1 MMHDPLDV
9 LDFWWTAGP
18 EKWFA
23 SEAAFDDACR
33 DRFGGAYEAAAAG
46 DLDGWRKVP
55 HGALALILL
64 LDQMPRN
71 IFRDTPGMFA
81 TDDQA
86 VSIAAQAVDS
96 GFHRAF
102 PVNER
107 RFVYM
112 PFMHAEDLAAQER
125 CIDLCRAV
133 GDREGHRY
141 ALIHMDPIRRFG
153 RFPHRNRIL
162 GRESTPAE
170 IAYMETGG
178 FSG

>member
-1 MMHDPLDV
+1 MATDALDV
-9 LDFWWTAGP
+9 LDFWWRAGS
-18 EKWFA
+18 EKWF
-23 SEAAFDDACR
+23 SSDPRFDTACR
-33 DRFGGAYEAAAAG
+33 EGFQDSLEAAAAG
-46 DLDGWRKVP
+46 TLDAWCETP

-64 LDQMPRN
+64 LDQMSRN
-71 IFRDTPGMFA
+71 IFRDTPRMFA
-81 TDDQA
+81 TD
-86 VSIAAQAVDS
+86 AQALAIAEQAIDN
-96 GFHRAF
+96 GFDRAF
-102 PVNER
+102 PLIER

-112 PFMHAEDLAAQER
+112 PFMHAEDLSHQER
-125 CIDLCRAV
+125 CIDLCRAL
-133 GDREGHRY
+133 GDKEGYRY